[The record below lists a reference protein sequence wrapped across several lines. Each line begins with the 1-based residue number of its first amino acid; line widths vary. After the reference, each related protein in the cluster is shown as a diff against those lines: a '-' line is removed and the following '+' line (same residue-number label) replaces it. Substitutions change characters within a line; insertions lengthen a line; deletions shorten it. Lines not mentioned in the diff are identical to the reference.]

1 MDELANKL
9 VKEFD
14 VRSAGIQVTAG
25 SMSGGNQQKAVIARE
40 LNRDNDL
47 IIAAQP
53 TRGLDVGAVEYI
65 HQRLIAQR
73 NAGKAVLV
81 VSFELDEILNL
92 SDRIAVINAGQIVGI
107 VNAKD
112 TNKQELGLLMTGM
125 SLTDARAALKETVN
139 A

>member
-1 MDELANKL
+1 M
-9 VKEFD
+9 
-14 VRSAGIQVTAG
+14 
-25 SMSGGNQQKAVIARE
+25 
-40 LNRDNDL
+40 
-47 IIAAQP
+47 
-53 TRGLDVGAVEYI
+53 
-65 HQRLIAQR
+65 
-73 NAGKAVLV
+73 V

-139 A
+139 AS